1 MRKIIFF
8 SRNNNKIKE
17 VKKLFE
23 EIKINILTLN
33 DFPNISEPKETGS
46 TFEENAKIKSSYGY
60 EKLKLPCFADDS
72 GICISALNYFPGVE
86 SKRFL
91 EKNGDHE
98 KTFRAI
104 INKAK
109 EVSNF
114 HAYFQTSVSLT
125 FDNESVFFIG
135 IVRGKISSE
144 PRGRYGFHYDPIFIP
159 KGSEKTFGEMSLE
172 EKNKISHRARAIKKL
187 KKFLI
192 LNKII

>member
-1 MRKIIFF
+1 MKKIIFF

-33 DFPNISEPKETGS
+33 DFPNILEPEETGS

-72 GICISALNYFPGVE
+72 GICISALNNSPGIK

-91 EKNGDHE
+91 EKNTNHKKIF
-98 KTFRAI
+98 KTI
-104 INKAK
+104 IDKTK
-109 EVSNF
+109 ELSDF
-114 HAYFQTSVSLT
+114 KAYFQTSISLT
-125 FDNESVFFIG
+125 FNNESIFFKGVVKG
-135 IVRGKISSE
+135 IIPPE

-159 KGSEKTFGEMSLE
+159 KGNNKTFGEMTME
-172 EKNKISHRARAIKKL
+172 EKNKISHRGRAIKKL
-187 KKFLI
+187 TKFLI
-192 LNKII
+192 KSFN

>member
-1 MRKIIFF
+1 MKKILFF
-8 SRNNNKIKE
+8 SHNNNKIKE

-23 EIKINILTLN
+23 EIEIDILSLH
-33 DFPNISEPKETGS
+33 DFPNILEPKETGS
-46 TFEENAKIKSSYGY
+46 SFEENAKIKSSYGY

-98 KTFRAI
+98 KTFRTI

-109 EVSNF
+109 ELSDF

-125 FDNESVFFIG
+125 FNNEVISFNGV
-135 IVRGKISSE
+135 VNGKISHE
-144 PRGRYGFHYDPIFIP
+144 PRGKYGFHYDPIFIP
-159 KGSEKTFGEMSLE
+159 EGSEETFGEMSIE
-172 EKNKISHRARAIKKL
+172 EKNKISHRARAINKL

-192 LNKII
+192 KSFN

>member
-8 SRNNNKIKE
+8 SHNDNKIKE

-23 EIKINILTLN
+23 EIGINILTLH

-60 EKLKLPCFADDS
+60 KKIQLPCFADDS
-72 GICISALNYFPGVE
+72 GICISALDDFPGIK

-91 EKNGDHE
+91 KKNTDHN
-98 KTFRAI
+98 KTFKTI

-109 EVSNF
+109 ELSNF

-125 FDNESVFFIG
+125 FDNESIFFKG
-135 IVRGKISSE
+135 VVRGKISSK
-144 PRGRYGFHYDPIFIP
+144 PRGKYGFHYDPIFIP
-159 KGSEKTFGEMSLE
+159 EGSEKTFGEMSIE
-172 EKNKISHRARAIKKL
+172 EKNKISHRARAINKL

-192 LNKII
+192 KSLN